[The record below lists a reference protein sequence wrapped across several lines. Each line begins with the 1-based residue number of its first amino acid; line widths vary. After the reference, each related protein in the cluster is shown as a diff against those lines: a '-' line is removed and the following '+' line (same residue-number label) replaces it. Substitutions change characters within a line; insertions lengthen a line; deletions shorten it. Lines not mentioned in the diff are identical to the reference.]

1 MGVIKK
7 STLFNILQ
15 YLFFSGLG
23 IVLLYLAFRSIDYQ
37 SLLNSLLSTRYDLLL
52 VSLGF
57 GLLGMLG
64 RSYRWVL
71 MIEPLGYQV
80 RLQSAYHALMIGY
93 TANYAFPRI
102 GEITRC
108 GVLNRTEKI
117 PADALIGTVIAERA
131 WDVIMLGILTITV
144 ILFKLKTFGQF
155 FHEKIIIPLSEKFHW
170 ILSISV
176 YGWILIALVLL
187 VAMMMVLMYRHTIRE
202 YMLRGKVG
210 QFGYGI
216 YQGVKSVLKLKRRV
230 RFLGVT
236 LFIWL
241 VYILMT
247 YFALKAM
254 TATHSLNFID
264 AFFIMVVGSYGF
276 VVPVQGGIGTYHAIV
291 ALGLS
296 LYAITWNDALAYA
309 LLSHGSQAISIIL
322 LGLLSMLT
330 LALRKNNNQ

>member
-1 MGVIKK
+1 MVKK

-23 IVLLYLAFRSIDYQ
+23 ILLLYLAFRSIDYQ
-37 SLLNSLLSTRYDLLL
+37 SLLNSLLTTRFDYLLI
-52 VSLGF
+52 SLAF

-71 MIEPLGYQV
+71 MIEPLGYRV
-80 RLQSAYHALMIGY
+80 HFISAYHALMIGY

-131 WDVIMLGILTITV
+131 WDVIMLGILTVTV
-144 ILFKLKTFGQF
+144 ILFKLKTFGKF
-155 FHEKIIIPLSEKFHW
+155 FHEKIAIPLSEKFHW
-170 ILSISV
+170 LVSIPL
-176 YGWILIALVLL
+176 YGWLL
-187 VAMMMVLMYRHTIRE
+187 VIILVVSAILLVLMYRHAIKE
-202 YMLRGKVG
+202 YLLRGKIG
-210 QFGYGI
+210 QFSYGI
-216 YQGVKSVLKLKRRV
+216 YQGIKSVLKLKRGLQ
-230 RFLGVT
+230 FIGVT
-236 LFIWL
+236 FFIWL

-247 YFALKAM
+247 FFALKAM
-254 TATHSLNFID
+254 TPTHSLNFID

-296 LYAITWNDALAYA
+296 LYAVSWNDALAYA

-330 LALRKNNNQ
+330 LALRKKTTR

>member
-1 MGVIKK
+1 MIKK
-7 STLFNILQ
+7 RTLFSALQ

-23 IVLLYLAFRSIDYQ
+23 ILLLYLAFRSIDLQ
-37 SLLNSLLSTRYDLLL
+37 SLLNSLLATRFDLLI
-52 VSLGF
+52 VSLIF
-57 GLLGMLG
+57 GLLGMVG

-71 MIEPLGYQV
+71 MIEPLGYN
-80 RLQSAYHALMIGY
+80 LSLKSAYHALMIGY

-108 GVLNRTEKI
+108 GVLNRIEKI
-117 PADALIGTVIAERA
+117 PADSLIGTVIAERA
-131 WDVIMLGILTITV
+131 WDMIMLIVLTITV
-144 ILFKLKTFGQF
+144 ILFKLSIFGQF
-155 FHEKIIIPLSEKFHW
+155 FHEKVLLPLSIKFNWMLLIPL
-170 ILSISV
+170 
-176 YGWILIALVLL
+176 YGWLFIILIFLSAILL
-187 VAMMMVLMYRHTIRE
+187 VLMYRQTIKE
-202 YMLRGKVG
+202 YVLRGKVG

-216 YQGVKSVLKLKRRV
+216 YQGVKSVLKLKRRG
-230 RFLGVT
+230 RFLIT
-236 LFIWL
+236 TIFIWL

-254 TATHSLNFID
+254 PATHSLNFID

-296 LYAITWNDALAYA
+296 LYAVSWNDALAYA

-330 LALRKNNNQ
+330 LALRKQQ

>member
-1 MGVIKK
+1 VIKK

-15 YLFFSGLG
+15 YLFFTGLG
-23 IVLLYLAFRSIDYQ
+23 ALLLYLAFRSIDYQ
-37 SLLNSLLSTRYDLLL
+37 ALINSLLSTRYDLLM
-52 VSLGF
+52 VSLAF
-57 GLLGMLG
+57 GLIGMLA

-71 MIEPLGYQV
+71 MIEPLGYAV
-80 RLQSAYHALMIGY
+80 PFRSAYHALMIGY

-108 GVLNRTEKI
+108 GVLNRTEKV

-131 WDVIMLGILTITV
+131 WDVIMLGVLTITV

-155 FHEKIIIPLSEKFHW
+155 FHEKIVIPLSEKFHW
-170 ILSISV
+170 LLSISLYV
-176 YGWILIALVLL
+176 WIFIALVIVGGVML
-187 VAMMMVLMYRHTIRE
+187 VLMYRHAIKA
-202 YMLRGKVG
+202 YMLRGKIG

-216 YQGVKSVLKLKRRV
+216 YSGVKSVLKLKRRLL
-230 RFLGVT
+230 FLGVT

-254 TATHSLNFID
+254 PPTHSLDFVD

-296 LYAITWNDALAYA
+296 LYAVSWNDALAYA
-309 LLSHGSQAISIIL
+309 LLSHESQAISIIL

-330 LALRKNNNQ
+330 LALRKKN